1 MRCMSINPDEDTMK
15 KAFLGLTALF
25 FAVLVSGCNQLTQY
39 TVSEQEVNQ
48 ALAKHNNYEKDIGVA
63 GLVNAHILLSDL
75 NSQIGREEPDRVTLT
90 GRAKINVTSLFG
102 PQEADMQLKMKAQP
116 VFDAQQGAV
125 YLRNL
130 EIVDAQVQP
139 EKMAAVMKSL
149 TPYLNQSLKS
159 YFDQKPAYVLS
170 VDRSKGEALAK
181 KFAKGLKVEPGQ
193 LVIPFTQ

>member
-1 MRCMSINPDEDTMK
+1 MK
-15 KAFLGLTALF
+15 KAFPGLVALF

-39 TVSEQEVNQ
+39 TISEQEVNQ

-63 GLVNAHILLSDL
+63 GLVNAHILLTDL
-75 NSQIGREEPDRVTLT
+75 SSQIGREEPDKVTLT
-90 GRAKINVTSLFG
+90 GRAKISVTSLFG
-102 PQEADMQLKMKAQP
+102 PQDADMQLKMKAQP

-125 YLRNL
+125 YLRDL

-159 YFDQKPAYVLS
+159 YFNQKPAYVLS
-170 VDRSKGEALAK
+170 VDRSKGEELAK